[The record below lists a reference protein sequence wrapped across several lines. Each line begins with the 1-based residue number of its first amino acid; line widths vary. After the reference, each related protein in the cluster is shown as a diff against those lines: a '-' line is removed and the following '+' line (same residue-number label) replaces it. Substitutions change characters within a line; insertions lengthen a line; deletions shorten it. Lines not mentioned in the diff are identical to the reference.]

1 MGSVGRSQESPPPLR
16 SLALGLAN
24 EGVAAASTP
33 AEGGGQ
39 VIDLSRMPTDPVA
52 QGLAE
57 NVEILDG
64 AEALQ

>member
-1 MGSVGRSQESPPPLR
+1 M
-16 SLALGLAN
+16 GLAN

-39 VIDLSRMPTDPVA
+39 VLGLSRMPTDPVA